1 MKRMFIFLNRNIKE
15 MLRDPIV
22 YIFCL
27 GFPLVMLGLF
37 QIIHH
42 YAAEDLPIFE
52 AKSLVPGIMMFSFT
66 FVMLQMALQVSKDQ
80 STALLKRLYT
90 SPLKSHEFIL
100 GYAILGFLVGLV
112 QSLCCVLFGFIFACI
127 GKDTYF
133 SFGSAILL
141 ILSQLPIL
149 IIFVFLGI
157 LFGTILNDK
166 SAPGICSILISA
178 AGVLGGCW
186 MPLDTMGG
194 FKDFCNVLPFYPSV
208 VLGRI
213 VVGADTSLHEVYQMS
228 DLSIVGIVSISIC
241 FIVSIT
247 LSIFFF
253 KRQMTNSK
261 K

>member
-1 MKRMFIFLNRNIKE
+1 MKRMLTFLNRNVKE

-42 YAAEDLPIFE
+42 YAAADLPVFE

-100 GYAILGFLVGLV
+100 GYAILGILVGLV
-112 QSLCCVLFGFIFACI
+112 QSILCVLFGLIFSSIA
-127 GKDTYF
+127 KEAYF
-133 SFGSAILL
+133 SFGSALLL

-149 IIFVFLGI
+149 IVFVFLGI

-166 SAPGICSILISA
+166 SAPGICSVIISA

-194 FKDFCNVLPFYPSV
+194 FEDFCNVLPFYPSV

-213 VVGADTSLHEVYQMS
+213 VVGANTSFNEVYKAS
-228 DLSIVGIVSISIC
+228 DLSVVGIVSICIC
-241 FIVSIT
+241 FIASVT

-253 KRQMTNSK
+253 KKQMTNSK